1 MHRFPRPYDGPG
13 EPGWSKRDSVVAE
26 AVAEDEVQVQ
36 VGVEA
41 YAEAGAE
48 GAAPDVVL
56 IATGSEMRIA
66 LDARAI
72 LHREGIAARVVPMP
86 CPQPPAGARARVS
99 VAAGSALGCYELLG
113 EAGIPVRLDQC
124 GARGA
129 YTALHQQHGFSA
141 ARVAATARA
150 GLARAGQ
157 REGA

>member
-1 MHRFPRPYDGPG
+1 MQTSPRPYDDPG

-26 AVAEDEVQVQ
+26 VV
-36 VGVEA
+36 
-41 YAEAGAE
+41 AEAGAEADAE

-86 CPQPPAGARARVS
+86 CPQSTPGVRARVS

-124 GARGA
+124 GARGP
-129 YTALHQQHGFSA
+129 YTALHGQHGFSA

-150 GLARAGQ
+150 GLARAGH
-157 REGA
+157 RESA

>member
-1 MHRFPRPYDGPG
+1 MQTSPRSPGDPG

-26 AVAEDEVQVQ
+26 AEAEAVAEL
-36 VGVEA
+36 
-41 YAEAGAE
+41 EAGAE

-86 CPQPPAGARARVS
+86 CPPTPSPSPPGVRARVS

-124 GARGA
+124 GARGP
-129 YTALHQQHGFSA
+129 YTALHGQHGFSA

-150 GLARAGQ
+150 GLARAGH
-157 REGA
+157 RESA

>member
-1 MHRFPRPYDGPG
+1 MQTSPRPCDDPG

-26 AVAEDEVQVQ
+26 A
-36 VGVEA
+36 EA
-41 YAEAGAE
+41 DVE
-48 GAAPDVVL
+48 GAVPDVVL

-72 LHREGIAARVVPMP
+72 LHREGIAARVVPLP
-86 CPQPPAGARARVS
+86 CPPSPPGVRARVS

-124 GARGA
+124 GARGP
-129 YTALHQQHGFSA
+129 YTALHGQHGFSA

-150 GLARAGQ
+150 GLARAGH
-157 REGA
+157 RESA

>member
-1 MHRFPRPYDGPG
+1 MQRFPRPYGGPG

-26 AVAEDEVQVQ
+26 AEAVAEAEVQVR
-36 VGVEA
+36 VD
-41 YAEAGAE
+41 AE

-72 LHREGIAARVVPMP
+72 LHREGIAARVVTVP

>member
-1 MHRFPRPYDGPG
+1 MQTSPRPYEDPG

-26 AVAEDEVQVQ
+26 AE
-36 VGVEA
+36 VGVDA
-41 YAEAGAE
+41 A

-86 CPQPPAGARARVS
+86 CPQSPPGVRARVS

-124 GARGA
+124 GARGP
-129 YTALHQQHGFSA
+129 YTALHGQHGFSA

-150 GLARAGQ
+150 GLARAGH
-157 REGA
+157 RESA